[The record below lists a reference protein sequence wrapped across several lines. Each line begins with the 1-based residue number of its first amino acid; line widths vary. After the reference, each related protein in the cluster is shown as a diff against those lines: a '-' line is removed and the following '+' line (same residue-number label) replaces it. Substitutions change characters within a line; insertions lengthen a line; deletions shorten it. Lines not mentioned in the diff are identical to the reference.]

1 MTMNAGSQG
10 APALDVPAPVLPAP
24 GTWLGAPPAP
34 PTSVAVIESL
44 ATGSPAQTY
53 GQAESADRVAARFD
67 DPRQAERIRRVYA
80 KTRVDER
87 HLAIDPLTPEFAEF
101 STRPDTVRERMD
113 LFYEHAAPLAV
124 DTARRALG
132 VGTEHEFDPADV
144 GQLVFVTS
152 TGFLAPGVDV
162 AVIRALGL
170 APQTSRVVINFM
182 GCAAAM
188 NALRV
193 STDYVRAHPDRK
205 SLMICLELSSVNA
218 VFSGDPNDVVI
229 SSLFADGCG
238 AAVIGASEVG
248 HPLPGGRIVVR
259 DTFTHLLD
267 GAEDGIVLGVNANG
281 ITCELAESLPQ
292 YIVDGVAPVI
302 DEVLG
307 RNDLGREAVAH
318 WAIHPG
324 GPKIIES
331 AATAL
336 GLPDEASRTSWDVL
350 AEHGNMLSVSLLF
363 VLERLLAQVADGA
376 ATQPDG
382 APTTGMAFS
391 FAPGVTV
398 EGFLFDVVTG
408 DQPGE

>member
-1 MTMNAGSQG
+1 MNTSEQQT
-10 APALDVPAPVLPAP
+10 VLPQR
-24 GTWLGAPPAP
+24 TWLGAPPAP
-34 PTSVAVIESL
+34 PTTVAVIESL
-44 ATGSPAQTY
+44 ATGSPAQAY
-53 GQAESADRVAARFD
+53 DQAESADRVAARFD
-67 DPRQAERIRRVYA
+67 DPKQAERIRRVYA
-80 KTRVDER
+80 KTRVGER
-87 HLAIDPLTPEFAEF
+87 HLAIDPLTPDFAEF
-101 STRPDTVRERMD
+101 STRPDTVRERMN
-113 LFYEHAAPLAV
+113 LFYEHAAPLAI

-132 VGTEHEFDPADV
+132 DVAPEDV

-170 APQTSRVVINFM
+170 AAGTSRVVINFM

-292 YIVDGVAPVI
+292 YIVNGVAPVV
-302 DEVLG
+302 DEVLD
-307 RNDLGREAVAH
+307 RNGLDRESIAH

-331 AATAL
+331 ASAAL

-363 VLERLLAQVADGA
+363 VLERLLAQVSDGA
-376 ATQPDG
+376 APAPG
-382 APTTGMAFS
+382 APTAGPDGSPSTGMAFS

-398 EGFLFDVVTG
+398 EGFLFDVVS
-408 DQPGE
+408 D

>member
-1 MTMNAGSQG
+1 MNTQEQRI
-10 APALDVPAPVLPAP
+10 APELP
-24 GTWLGAPPAP
+24 GTSVWRGAPPAP

-44 ATGSPAQTY
+44 ATGSPSQVY
-53 GQAESADRVAARFD
+53 DQAESADRVASRFD

-80 KTRVDER
+80 KTQVAER
-87 HLAIDPLTPEFAEF
+87 HLALDPLTEEFAAF
-101 STRPDTVRERMD
+101 SARPDTIRERMD
-113 LFYEHAAPLAV
+113 LFFEHAAPLAI

-132 VGTEHEFDPADV
+132 TVDPADV

-170 APQTSRVVINFM
+170 SPGTSRVVINFM

-238 AAVIGASEVG
+238 AALIGASEVG
-248 HPLPGGRIVVR
+248 HPLPAGNIVVR
-259 DTFTHLLD
+259 DTFSHLLD
-267 GAEDGIVLGVNANG
+267 GAEDGIVLGVNADG

-302 DEVLG
+302 DGVLQ
-307 RNDLGREAVAH
+307 RNGLDRNAVAH

-336 GLPDEASRTSWDVL
+336 GLPEEASRLSWDVL
-350 AEHGNMLSVSLLF
+350 AGHGNMLSVSLLF
-363 VLERLLAQVADGA
+363 VLERLLARVASDGADGA
-376 ATQPDG
+376 PS
-382 APTTGMAFS
+382 TGMAFS

-398 EGFLFDVVTG
+398 EGFLFDVVTT
-408 DQPGE
+408 GE

>member
-1 MTMNAGSQG
+1 MNASQPG
-10 APALDVPAPVLPAP
+10 LETALQRQPAPAPQWQ
-24 GTWLGAPPAP
+24 GFPPAP
-34 PTSVAVIESL
+34 PTTVAVIESL
-44 ATGSPAQTY
+44 ATGSPSGRY
-53 GQAESADRVAARFD
+53 DQAESADRVAARFD
-67 DPRQAERIRRVYA
+67 DPAQAERIRRVYS
-80 KTRVDER
+80 KTKVRTR
-87 HLAIDPLTPEFAEF
+87 HLAIDPLDDAFAAF

-132 VGTEHEFDPADV
+132 AADPADI

-162 AVIRALGL
+162 AIVKTLGL
-170 APQTSRVVINFM
+170 PASTSRVVVNFM

-193 STDYVRAHPDRK
+193 ASDFVRAHPDRK
-205 SLMICLELSSVNA
+205 SLMVCLELSSVNA
-218 VFSGDPNDVVI
+218 VFAGDPNDVVI

-238 AAVIGASEVG
+238 AALIGASEVG
-248 HPLPGGRIVVR
+248 HPLPAGSIVVR
-259 DTFTHLLD
+259 DTFAHLLD
-267 GAEDGIVLGVNANG
+267 GAEDGIVLGVNPNG
-281 ITCELAESLPQ
+281 ITCELAESLPR

-302 DEVLG
+302 DGVLHSNG
-307 RNDLGREAVAH
+307 LSRRDIAQ

-331 AATAL
+331 ASAAL
-336 GLPDEASRTSWDVL
+336 DLPRAASATSWSVL

-363 VLERLLAQVADGA
+363 VLERLLAGRRS
-376 ATQPDG
+376 DG
-382 APTTGMAFS
+382 APETGLAFS

-398 EGFLFDVVTG
+398 EGFLFDIVGGADDPTALG
-408 DQPGE
+408 G

>member
-1 MTMNAGSQG
+1 MNTQEQRI
-10 APALDVPAPVLPAP
+10 APELP
-24 GTWLGAPPAP
+24 GTSGWRGAPPAP

-44 ATGSPAQTY
+44 ATGSPSQVY
-53 GQAESADRVAARFD
+53 DQAESADRVASRFD

-80 KTRVDER
+80 KTQVAER
-87 HLAIDPLTPEFAEF
+87 HLALDPLTEEFAAF
-101 STRPDTVRERMD
+101 SARPDTIRERMD
-113 LFYEHAAPLAV
+113 LFFEHAAPLAI

-132 VGTEHEFDPADV
+132 TVDPADV

-170 APQTSRVVINFM
+170 SPGTSRVVINFM

-238 AAVIGASEVG
+238 AALIGASEVG
-248 HPLPGGRIVVR
+248 HPLPAGNIVVR
-259 DTFTHLLD
+259 DTFSHLLD
-267 GAEDGIVLGVNANG
+267 GAEDGIVLGVNADG

-302 DEVLG
+302 DEVLQ
-307 RNDLGREAVAH
+307 RNGLDRNAVAH

-336 GLPDEASRTSWDVL
+336 GLPDEASRLSWDVL
-350 AEHGNMLSVSLLF
+350 AGHGNMLSVSLLF
-363 VLERLLAQVADGA
+363 VLERLLARVASDGADGA
-376 ATQPDG
+376 PS
-382 APTTGMAFS
+382 TGMAFS

-398 EGFLFDVVTG
+398 EGFLFDVVTT
-408 DQPGE
+408 GE

>member
-1 MTMNAGSQG
+1 MNTQEQRTV
-10 APALDVPAPVLPAP
+10 VPDGL
-24 GTWLGAPPAP
+24 WRGAPPAP

-44 ATGSPAQTY
+44 ATGSPAPTY
-53 GQAESADRVAARFD
+53 DQAESADRVAQRFD
-67 DPRQAERIRRVYA
+67 DPAQAARIRRVYA
-80 KTRVDER
+80 KTQVAER

-101 STRPDTVRERMD
+101 SARPDTIRERMD
-113 LFYEHAAPLAV
+113 LFYEHAAPLAI

-132 VGTEHEFDPADV
+132 ETRPEDV

-170 APQTSRVVINFM
+170 AASTSRVVINFM

-193 STDYVRAHPDRK
+193 STDYVRANPDRK
-205 SLMICLELSSVNA
+205 SLMICLEISSVNA

-238 AAVIGASEVG
+238 AALIGASEVG
-248 HPLPGGRIVVR
+248 HPLRSGSIVVR
-259 DTFTHLLD
+259 DTFSHLLD

-281 ITCELAESLPQ
+281 ITCELAQSLPQ
-292 YIVDGVAPVI
+292 YILGGVRPVI

-307 RNDLGREAVAH
+307 RNGLSDADVAH

-331 AATAL
+331 AAQAL
-336 GLPDEASRTSWDVL
+336 GLPAEASRLSWDVL

-363 VLERLLAQVADGA
+363 VLERLLARM
-376 ATQPDG
+376 PDG
-382 APTTGMAFS
+382 APAAPSTGMAFS

-398 EGFLFDVVTG
+398 EGFLFDVIT
-408 DQPGE
+408 DGE

>member
-1 MTMNAGSQG
+1 MNIQDRSTVAPDS
-10 APALDVPAPVLPAP
+10 PAL
-24 GTWLGAPPAP
+24 GFPPAP

-44 ATGSPAQTY
+44 ATGSPSGVHA
-53 GQAESADRVAARFD
+53 QAESADRVASRFD
-67 DPRQAERIRRVYA
+67 DPAQAERIRRVYT
-80 KTRVDER
+80 KTRVARR
-87 HLAIDPLTPEFAEF
+87 HLAIDPLDEDFAAF
-101 STRPDTVRERMD
+101 SARPDTIRERMD
-113 LFYEHAAPLAV
+113 LFAEHASPLAV

-132 VGTEHEFDPADV
+132 AVDPADV

-162 AVIRALGL
+162 AIVRALGL
-170 APQTSRVVINFM
+170 PATTSRVIVNFM

-193 STDYVRAHPDRK
+193 ASDFVRAHPDRK
-205 SLMICLELSSVNA
+205 SLMVCLELSSVNA

-248 HPLPGGRIVVR
+248 HPLPGGSIVVR
-259 DTFTHLLD
+259 DTFAHLLD

-281 ITCELAESLPQ
+281 ITCELAESLPR
-292 YIVDGVAPVI
+292 YIVDGVRPVI
-302 DEVLG
+302 DGVLA
-307 RNDLGREAVAH
+307 RNGLGHADVAH

-331 AATAL
+331 ASAAL
-336 GLPDEASRTSWDVL
+336 GLPAAASATSWQVL

-363 VLERLLAQVADGA
+363 VLERMLSGL
-376 ATQPDG
+376 PDG
-382 APTTGMAFS
+382 APSTGMAFS

-398 EGFLFDVVTG
+398 EGFLFDIVRDG
-408 DQPGE
+408 APRPGALGGRPA

>member
-1 MTMNAGSQG
+1 MA
-10 APALDVPAPVLPAP
+10 APELP
-24 GTWLGAPPAP
+24 GTSVWRGAPPAP

-44 ATGSPAQTY
+44 ATGSPSQAY
-53 GQAESADRVAARFD
+53 DQAESADRVASRFD

-80 KTRVDER
+80 KTRVAER
-87 HLAIDPLTPEFAEF
+87 HLAIDPLTPEFAAF
-101 STRPDTVRERMD
+101 STRPDTIRERMD
-113 LFYEHAAPLAV
+113 LFFEHAAPLAI

-132 VGTEHEFDPADV
+132 TVDPADV

-170 APQTSRVVINFM
+170 SPGTSRVVINFM

-238 AAVIGASEVG
+238 AALIGASEVG
-248 HPLPGGRIVVR
+248 HPLPAGNIVVR
-259 DTFTHLLD
+259 DTFSHLLD
-267 GAEDGIVLGVNANG
+267 GAEDGIVLGVNADG

-292 YIVDGVAPVI
+292 YIVDGVAPVV
-302 DEVLG
+302 DGVLR
-307 RNDLGREAVAH
+307 RNGLDRDAVAH

-331 AATAL
+331 ASTAL
-336 GLPDEASRTSWDVL
+336 GLPDEASRLSWDVL
-350 AEHGNMLSVSLLF
+350 AGHGNMLSVSLLF
-363 VLERLLAQVADGA
+363 VLERLLAQVASDGA
-376 ATQPDG
+376 DG
-382 APTTGMAFS
+382 APSTGMAFS

-398 EGFLFDVVTG
+398 EGFLFDVVTT
-408 DQPGE
+408 GE

>member
-1 MTMNAGSQG
+1 MNTQEQRIA
-10 APALDVPAPVLPAP
+10 APELP
-24 GTWLGAPPAP
+24 GTTLWRGAPPAP

-44 ATGSPAQTY
+44 ATGSPAQAY
-53 GQAESADRVAARFD
+53 AQAESADRVASRFD

-80 KTRVDER
+80 KTRVTER
-87 HLAIDPLTPEFAEF
+87 HLAIDPLTEEFAAF
-101 STRPDTVRERMD
+101 STRPDTIRERMD
-113 LFYEHAAPLAV
+113 LFFEHAAPLAI

-132 VGTEHEFDPADV
+132 TVDPADV

-170 APQTSRVVINFM
+170 SPGTSRVVINFM

-238 AAVIGASEVG
+238 AALIGASEVG
-248 HPLPGGRIVVR
+248 HPLPAGKIVVR
-259 DTFTHLLD
+259 DTFSHLLD
-267 GAEDGIVLGVNANG
+267 GAEDGIVLGVNADG

-292 YIVDGVAPVI
+292 YIVDGVAPVV
-302 DEVLG
+302 DGVLQ
-307 RNDLGREAVAH
+307 RNGLDRDAVAH

-331 AATAL
+331 ASTAL
-336 GLPDEASRTSWDVL
+336 GLPDEASRLSWDVL
-350 AEHGNMLSVSLLF
+350 AGHGNMLSVSLLF
-363 VLERLLAQVADGA
+363 VLERLLAQVLSDDADGA
-376 ATQPDG
+376 PS
-382 APTTGMAFS
+382 TGMAFS

-398 EGFLFDVVTG
+398 EGFLFDVVTT
-408 DQPGE
+408 GE

>member
-1 MTMNAGSQG
+1 MNTPDQQT
-10 APALDVPAPVLPAP
+10 VLPQQDLLETTESATHGAGIP
-24 GTWLGAPPAP
+24 ADSPLWLGAPPAP

-44 ATGSPAQTY
+44 ATGSPARTYDQT
-53 GQAESADRVAARFD
+53 ESADRVAARFD
-67 DPRQAERIRRVYA
+67 DPQQAERIRRVYA
-80 KTRVDER
+80 KTRVAER

-101 STRPDTVRERMD
+101 SARPDTVRERMD
-113 LFYEHAAPLAV
+113 LFYEHAAPLAIE
-124 DTARRALG
+124 TARRALG
-132 VGTEHEFDPADV
+132 DLDPADV

-170 APQTSRVVINFM
+170 APGTSRVVINFM

-248 HPLPGGRIVVR
+248 HPLPAGRIVVR
-259 DTFTHLLD
+259 DTFSHLLD
-267 GAEDGIVLGVNANG
+267 AAEDGIVLGVNANG

-292 YIVDGVAPVI
+292 YIVNGVAPVVDGVLARNGI
-302 DEVLG
+302 D
-307 RNDLGREAVAH
+307 RDTIAH

-336 GLPDEASRTSWDVL
+336 GLPDEASRLSWDVL

-363 VLERLLAQVADGA
+363 VLERLLANVGRDG
-376 ATQPDG
+376 G
-382 APTTGMAFS
+382 APSTGMAFS

-398 EGFLFDVVTG
+398 EGFLFDVVTS
-408 DQPGE
+408 GE

>member
-1 MTMNAGSQG
+1 MNTTEQQT
-10 APALDVPAPVLPAP
+10 VLPRQA
-24 GTWLGAPPAP
+24 WLGAPPAP
-34 PTSVAVIESL
+34 PTSVAVIEAL
-44 ATGSPAQTY
+44 ATGSPAQVH
-53 GQAESADRVAARFD
+53 GQAESADRVAARFG
-67 DPRQAERIRRVYA
+67 DPAQAERIRRVYA
-80 KTRVDER
+80 KTRVAER

-113 LFYEHAAPLAV
+113 LFYEYAAPLAIE
-124 DTARRALG
+124 TARRALG
-132 VGTEHEFDPADV
+132 DLEPADV

-193 STDYVRAHPDRK
+193 SSDYVRAHPDRK
-205 SLMICLELSSVNA
+205 SLLICLELSSVNA
-218 VFSGDPNDVVI
+218 VLSGEPNDVVI

-238 AAVIGASEVG
+238 AALIGASEVG
-248 HPLPGGRIVVR
+248 HPLAAGRIVVR

-281 ITCELAESLPQ
+281 ITCELAQSLPQ
-292 YIVDGVAPVI
+292 YIVNGVAPVV
-302 DEVLG
+302 DEVLR
-307 RNDLGREAVAH
+307 RNGLGREAIAH

-324 GPKIIES
+324 GPRIIES
-331 AATAL
+331 AAAAL
-336 GLPDEASRTSWDVL
+336 GLPDEASRTSWGVL

-363 VLERLLAQVADGA
+363 VLERLLSQVHDGA
-376 ATQPDG
+376 GGQSDG
-382 APTTGMAFS
+382 SPQTGMAFS

-408 DQPGE
+408 GE

>member
-1 MTMNAGSQG
+1 MNTQEQRIA
-10 APALDVPAPVLPAP
+10 APELP
-24 GTWLGAPPAP
+24 GTSVWRGAPPAP

-44 ATGSPAQTY
+44 ATGSPSQAY
-53 GQAESADRVAARFD
+53 DQAESADRVASRFD

-80 KTRVDER
+80 KTRVAER
-87 HLAIDPLTPEFAEF
+87 HLAIDPLTPEFAAF
-101 STRPDTVRERMD
+101 STRPDTIRERMD
-113 LFYEHAAPLAV
+113 LFFEHAAPLAI

-132 VGTEHEFDPADV
+132 TVDPADV

-170 APQTSRVVINFM
+170 SPGTSRVVINFM

-238 AAVIGASEVG
+238 AALIGASEVG
-248 HPLPGGRIVVR
+248 HPLPAGNIVVR
-259 DTFTHLLD
+259 DTFSHLLD
-267 GAEDGIVLGVNANG
+267 GAEDGIVLGVNADG

-292 YIVDGVAPVI
+292 YIVDGVAPVV
-302 DEVLG
+302 DGVLR
-307 RNDLGREAVAH
+307 RNGLDRDAVAH

-331 AATAL
+331 ASTAL
-336 GLPDEASRTSWDVL
+336 GLPDEASRLSWDVL
-350 AEHGNMLSVSLLF
+350 AGHGNMLSVSLLF
-363 VLERLLAQVADGA
+363 VLERLLAQVASDGA
-376 ATQPDG
+376 DG
-382 APTTGMAFS
+382 APSTGMAFS

-398 EGFLFDVVTG
+398 EGFLFDVVTT
-408 DQPGE
+408 GE

>member
-1 MTMNAGSQG
+1 MNITDQQTP
-10 APALDVPAPVLPAP
+10 APAQA
-24 GTWLGAPPAP
+24 WLGAPPAP

-53 GQAESADRVAARFD
+53 DQAESAERVAARFD
-67 DPRQAERIRRVYA
+67 DPAQAERIRRVYA
-80 KTRVDER
+80 KTKVAER
-87 HLAIDPLTPEFAEF
+87 HLAMDPLTPEFAAF
-101 STRPDTVRERMD
+101 SARPDTIRERMD

-132 VGTEHEFDPADV
+132 AVDPHDV

-162 AVIRALGL
+162 AVVRELGL
-170 APQTSRVVINFM
+170 PASTSRVVINFM

-205 SLMICLELSSVNA
+205 SLMVCLEISSVNA

-248 HPLPGGRIVVR
+248 HPLKAGSIVVR

-281 ITCELAESLPQ
+281 ITCELAESLPR
-292 YIVDGVAPVI
+292 YIVDGVAPVV
-302 DEVLG
+302 DEVLH
-307 RNDLGREAVAH
+307 RNGLGRDAVAH

-331 AATAL
+331 AAAAL
-336 GLPDEASRTSWDVL
+336 GLPDAASRLSWDVL

-363 VLERLLAQVADGA
+363 VLERLLAQAGSDGA
-376 ATQPDG
+376 GGGPS
-382 APTTGMAFS
+382 TGMAFS

-398 EGFLFDVVTG
+398 EGFLFDLVTS
-408 DQPGE
+408 GE

>member
-1 MTMNAGSQG
+1 MNITDTQTARADRSQES
-10 APALDVPAPVLPAP
+10 P
-24 GTWLGAPPAP
+24 GIWLGAPPSP

-44 ATGSPAQTY
+44 ATGAPSNVY
-53 GQAESADRVAARFD
+53 GQDESADRVAARSD
-67 DPRQAERIRRVYA
+67 DPAQAERIRRVYA
-80 KTRVDER
+80 KTRVAQR
-87 HLAIDPLTPEFAEF
+87 HLAIDPLDEDFAEF
-101 STRPDTVRERMD
+101 SRRPDTIRERMN
-113 LFYEHAAPLAV
+113 LFHEHAAPLAI

-132 VGTEHEFDPADV
+132 TGTENAIDPTDI

-170 APQTSRVVINFM
+170 SARTSRVVINFM

-193 STDYVRAHPDRK
+193 STDYVRANPDRK
-205 SLMICLELSSVNA
+205 SLMICLEISSVNA

-238 AAVIGASEVG
+238 AAVIGAGEVG
-248 HPLPGGRIVVR
+248 HPLRAGSIVVR

-281 ITCELAESLPQ
+281 ITCELAQALPD
-292 YIVDGVAPVI
+292 YILGGVRPVI
-302 DEVLG
+302 DDVLH
-307 RNDLGREAVAH
+307 RNGLTDADIAH

-324 GPKIIES
+324 GPKIIDS
-331 AATAL
+331 AAAAL
-336 GLPDEASRTSWDVL
+336 GLPPEASRLSWDVL

-363 VLERLLAQVADGA
+363 VLERLLAENAETASTDGSPGS
-376 ATQPDG
+376 QL
-382 APTTGMAFS
+382 TTGLAFS

-398 EGFLFDVVTG
+398 EGFLFDLIS
-408 DQPGE
+408 E

>member
-1 MTMNAGSQG
+1 MDTTEQRTA
-10 APALDVPAPVLPAP
+10 APQPTPAPQQA
-24 GTWLGAPPAP
+24 WLGAPPAP

-44 ATGSPAQTY
+44 ATGSPAQTHD
-53 GQAESADRVAARFD
+53 QAASADRVAARFD
-67 DPRQAERIRRVYA
+67 DPVQAERIRRVYA
-80 KTRVDER
+80 KTRVAER
-87 HLAIDPLTPEFAEF
+87 HLAVDPLTPEFAAF
-101 STRPDTVRERMD
+101 SARPDTVRERMD
-113 LFYEHAAPLAV
+113 LFYEHAAPLAIE
-124 DTARRALG
+124 TARRALG
-132 VGTEHEFDPADV
+132 AGTDNEVDPADI

-170 APQTSRVVINFM
+170 SPETSRVVINFM

-193 STDYVRAHPDRK
+193 STDYVRSHPDRR

-238 AAVIGASEVG
+238 AAVIGSVEVG
-248 HPLPGGRIVVR
+248 HPLPAGRIVVR

-267 GAEDGIVLGVNANG
+267 GAEDGIVLGVNADG
-281 ITCELAESLPQ
+281 ITCELAQSLPQ

-302 DEVLG
+302 DGVLA
-307 RNDLGREAVAH
+307 RNELGREAIAH

-331 AATAL
+331 AAAAL
-336 GLPDEASRTSWDVL
+336 GLPDEASRLSWDVL
-350 AEHGNMLSVSLLF
+350 ADHGNMLSVSLLF
-363 VLERLLAQVADGA
+363 VLERLLAQVGADGA
-376 ATQPDG
+376 A
-382 APTTGMAFS
+382 APSGTPSTGMAFS

-398 EGFLFDVVTG
+398 EGFLFDVITG
-408 DQPGE
+408 R

>member
-1 MTMNAGSQG
+1 MNATPQG
-10 APALDVPAPVLPAP
+10 TDAPALPAF
-24 GTWLGAPPAP
+24 GTWLGAPPSP

-44 ATGSPAQTY
+44 ATGSPAQAY
-53 GQAESADRVAARFD
+53 DQAESADRVAARVD
-67 DPRQAERIRRVYA
+67 DPTQAERIRRVYA
-80 KTRVDER
+80 KTRVTER
-87 HLAIDPLTPEFAEF
+87 HLAFDPLTPEFAEF

-113 LFYEHAAPLAV
+113 LFYEHAAPLAIE
-124 DTARRALG
+124 TARRALG
-132 VGTEHEFDPADV
+132 DVCPSDV

-238 AAVIGASEVG
+238 AAVIGAGEVG
-248 HPLPGGRIVVR
+248 HPLPRGRIVVR

-302 DEVLG
+302 DEVLD
-307 RNDLGREAVAH
+307 RNGLGREAIAH

-331 AATAL
+331 ASAAL
-336 GLPDEASRTSWDVL
+336 GLSDEASRISWDVL

-363 VLERLLAQVADGA
+363 VLERLLAQVSEGAAADGA
-376 ATQPDG
+376 PS
-382 APTTGMAFS
+382 TGMAFS

-398 EGFLFDVVTG
+398 EGFLFDVVTA
-408 DQPGE
+408 GE